1 MEAKEANIVDLEQ
14 QKFSYRS
21 ALFEFVRDRAK
32 ALVQK
37 QDDGEG
43 VDVLWNHE
51 KSTGKVLCTAHM
63 VSMISD
69 EEAKGLCSQIN
80 KACPMLEKEF
90 TKEWQKNFGLM

>member
-1 MEAKEANIVDLEQ
+1 METDLEQ
-14 QKFSYRS
+14 VESSYKSELIKFI
-21 ALFEFVRDRAK
+21 EDRAQ
-32 ALVQK
+32 ALEDKVES
-37 QDDGEG
+37 GEDIG
-43 VDVLWNHE
+43 VLWYFE